1 MQNKKHTIKRGLV
14 RLLGDERYQAV
25 SIPLFAIVLSLL
37 AGAAVI
43 LCLGKDPLAAYQNLL
58 QGSGLLPKASYAG
71 YKSMLT
77 DFTSF
82 LNAWTPMLFASLS
95 VAVALRAGLFNIG
108 VSGQMLTA
116 GFITTLAV
124 GYSSLAAPAAK
135 PLVLVIGILTGALVG
150 GMIGWLKHQFNINE
164 VVSSIMINYIAQY
177 VISFFINT
185 YYVNPVSRQSN
196 VVSKAARL
204 TLMDTPVGN
213 LKMDIPLG
221 IILAVITAVFIK
233 FLLDRTTFGYEL
245 KCVGTSRNA
254 ARYAGI
260 NVGKNVVMAM
270 VVSGALAGLAG
281 VTYYLGYFGSIQ
293 PRVLSSTGFDAI
305 AVSLLAN
312 SNPVGIIF
320 SSFLIT
326 VISKGSTYMNSASGL
341 ESEIASVITG
351 VILLFSACGAFIRY
365 KVKTAKDE
373 LEEEAARPAAGNA
386 AGEKPAGPADGQARE
401 MLGEPADGMAGKM
414 PGGPDGQSPDK
425 AAGRATERGER

>member
-1 MQNKKHTIKRGLV
+1 MQKNNHTIKKGFV
-14 RLLGDERYQAV
+14 RLLGNERYQAV

-37 AGAAVI
+37 AGAVVI
-43 LCLGKDPLAAYQNLL
+43 LALGKNPLVAYQNLL
-58 QGSGLLPKASYAG
+58 QGSGILPKATYAG
-71 YKSMLT
+71 HKSMLT
-77 DFTSF
+77 DFMSF
-82 LNAWTPMLFASLS
+82 MNAWTPMLFASLA

-108 VSGQMLTA
+108 VSGQMLVA
-116 GFITTLAV
+116 GFVTTLLV
-124 GYSSLAAPAAK
+124 GYSDLPAPVAK
-135 PLVLVIGILTGALVG
+135 PLVLICGIISGALVG
-150 GMIGWLKHQFNINE
+150 ALIGWMKEKFNINE

-177 VISFFINT
+177 VISFLINT

-196 VVSKAARL
+196 PVSKASRL
-204 TLMDTPVGN
+204 TLMDTTVGD

-221 IILAVITAVFIK
+221 IILAIIIAIAVK

-245 KCVGTSRNA
+245 KRVGTSRKA
-254 ARYAGI
+254 AKYAGI
-260 NVGKNVVMAM
+260 KVGRSMVMAF

-293 PRVLSSTGFDAI
+293 PKVLASTGFDSI

-312 SNPVGIIF
+312 SNPIGIIF

-365 KVKTAKDE
+365 KVKSMKEE
-373 LEEEAARPAAGNA
+373 LKESE
-386 AGEKPAGPADGQARE
+386 
-401 MLGEPADGMAGKM
+401 
-414 PGGPDGQSPDK
+414 
-425 AAGRATERGER
+425 ERGNR